1 MVRED
6 EITRLEYLGQ
16 KWSREEP
23 EIRDW
28 ACNIH
33 ADKIVAI
40 DILIEHT
47 KKGSKKHKLLKIIR
61 EIILKQG
68 KALYIQN
75 ADPFTNLCIK
85 VGSSLRR
92 AKFKN
97 DRRRS

>member
-1 MVRED
+1 MVKEE

-16 KWSREEP
+16 KWSSQEP

-47 KKGSKKHKLLKIIR
+47 KKGSKKRKLLEAIR

-68 KALYIQN
+68 KALYIQSS
-75 ADPFTNLCIK
+75 DTFTNLCIK
-85 VGSSLRR
+85 VGSTLRR
-92 AKFKN
+92 AKFKK
-97 DRRRS
+97 